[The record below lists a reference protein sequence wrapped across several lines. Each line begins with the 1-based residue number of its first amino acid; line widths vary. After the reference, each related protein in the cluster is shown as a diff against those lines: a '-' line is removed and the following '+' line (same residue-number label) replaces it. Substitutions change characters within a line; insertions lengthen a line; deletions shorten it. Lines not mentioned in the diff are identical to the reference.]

1 MRLLCFISFYSVTFL
16 TISNE
21 LFRLSFFFFNK
32 NFQELWHWLWR
43 DFVGFSGTYAWFRLW
58 NSLLSSC
65 ISNVFAFYTS
75 LVLFKVSF
83 FKNVFIYFALKYP
96 FNCKCYYDLKS
107 LLNVKLT
114 KYGISGAFPTLVY
127 SAWLVSFY
135 VCINIYADTHF
146 ANFFKHL
153 SLNCDTQCTAYSVF
167 SFFIEYFDWSIRYIY
182 AMIKIAKKKKEEENS
197 FYAALVLNL
206 KGGTKWKT
214 SMFSKEHVWNPKKHH
229 CLCLSSQRFLLWPL
243 RACRPSCVCRARSL
257 LPQDPGRNFQ
267 PVQATR

>member
-1 MRLLCFISFYSVTFL
+1 MNCSDSV
-16 TISNE
+16 
-21 LFRLSFFFFNK
+21 FFFFNK

-182 AMIKIAKKKKEEENS
+182 AMIKIAKKKKRGRKQFLCCS
-197 FYAALVLNL
+197 RSKFKRWDKVKDIHVFQGTCL
-206 KGGTKWKT
+206 K
-214 SMFSKEHVWNPKKHH
+214 SKEASLPLPK
-229 CLCLSSQRFLLWPL
+229 LSAFS
-243 RACRPSCVCRARSL
+243 SL
-257 LPQDPGRNFQ
+257 
-267 PVQATR
+267 TT